1 MALWA
6 FGFSNI
12 SDSNP
17 PEGDTKPPGGDNPWS
32 LLISSSIPFH
42 AAVVFVVYMTCH
54 QTELFLW
61 LPGRFLKEIYKLWGK
76 TRLAA
81 LDTCLCCLLAWWRR
95 AELTWGR
102 ELKTEKKLIFIYFKK
117 VWKKRIWQNSVGFEP
132 NFKRVENISEI
143 SKCRTIYQSQFRV
156 CP

>member
-1 MALWA
+1 MALGVLGTTW
-6 FGFSNI
+6 SNKN
-12 SDSNP
+12 DANP
-17 PEGDTKPPGGDNPWS
+17 LEGDTKPPGGDNPWS

-102 ELKTEKKLIFIYFKK
+102 ELKTEKNNFYLFQK
-117 VWKKRIWQNSVGFEP
+117 SVKE
-132 NFKRVENISEI
+132 ENLTELSWVQ
-143 SKCRTIYQSQFRV
+143 TQF
-156 CP
+156 